1 MRCATDTAA
10 TSRVYGDL
18 NPAAQSLLRE
28 ATRLCSRARETNM
41 MARFKRWTHGFVASI
56 DSMIVQVEN
65 HEAQAASA
73 LRELEQGVA
82 RSKVQLSRV
91 ERDGRLMKAALSEEV
106 EGAARWRER
115 ARREENE
122 ARALECLRR
131 HKRSEARAAELQ
143 SNFEDHARIEQQLK
157 RDVQTLE
164 RRLLEL
170 RQQRNT
176 MRTRQSR
183 AEAFSVAQGQ
193 GELEDAE
200 IGRIFER
207 WETRITE
214 SEVQSGCLVATADS
228 FDEEFLDAE
237 EAASLKLELAELKE
251 EA

>member
-1 MRCATDTAA
+1 
-10 TSRVYGDL
+10 
-18 NPAAQSLLRE
+18 
-28 ATRLCSRARETNM
+28 M
-41 MARFKRWTHGFVASI
+41 MARIKRWTHGFVASI

-91 ERDGRLMKAALSEEV
+91 ERDGRVMKLALAEEV
-106 EGAARWRER
+106 EAAARWRER

-131 HKRSEARAAELQ
+131 HKRSEVRAADLRSSFQ
-143 SNFEDHARIEQQLK
+143 DHERIEQQLK

-164 RRLLEL
+164 RRLVEL

-183 AEAFSVAQGQ
+183 ADAFSVAQGS
-193 GELEDAE
+193 GDVEDAE

-207 WETRITE
+207 WETRIAE
-214 SEVQSGCLVATADS
+214 SEAQSGCLVATTADS

>member
-1 MRCATDTAA
+1 
-10 TSRVYGDL
+10 
-18 NPAAQSLLRE
+18 
-28 ATRLCSRARETNM
+28 M

-73 LRELEQGVA
+73 LRDLEQGVA

-91 ERDGRLMKAALSEEV
+91 ERDGRAMKQALEEEV
-106 EGAARWRER
+106 EAAARWRDR
-115 ARREENE
+115 ARREEQE

-131 HKRSEARAAELQ
+131 HKRAESRSRELKE
-143 SNFEDHARIEQQLK
+143 SFTEHERIEQQLK

-183 AEAFSVAQGQ
+183 ADAFGVAQAQ
-193 GELEDAE
+193 GDLESSE
-200 IGRIFER
+200 IGQIFER
-207 WETRITE
+207 WETRIAE
-214 SEVQSGCLVATADS
+214 SEVQSGCLVASVDS
-228 FDEEFLDAE
+228 FDEEFLDVE

>member
-1 MRCATDTAA
+1 
-10 TSRVYGDL
+10 
-18 NPAAQSLLRE
+18 
-28 ATRLCSRARETNM
+28 M
-41 MARFKRWTHGFVASI
+41 MARIKRWTHGFVASI

-65 HEAQAASA
+65 HEAQASSA

-82 RSKVQLSRV
+82 RSKVQLLRV
-91 ERDGRLMKAALSEEV
+91 ERDGRAMKAALAEEA
-106 EGAARWRER
+106 EAATRWRER
-115 ARREENE
+115 ARREESE
-122 ARALECLRR
+122 PRALECLRR
-131 HKRSEARAAELQ
+131 HKRSEARVAELRT
-143 SNFEDHARIEQQLK
+143 NFSEHERIEQQLK

-164 RRLLEL
+164 RRLVEL

-183 AEAFSVAQGQ
+183 AEAFGVAQGH
-193 GELEDAE
+193 GDVEDAE

-207 WETRITE
+207 WETRVAE
-214 SEVQSGCLVATADS
+214 SEVQSGCLVATTDS